1 MEDNPLHFKDLK
13 HLLHVSLV
21 LFQRNAQAFV
31 SLHLLPSS
39 QSLLPKNLR
48 ETITD
53 PPPPFGTHGGFW
65 QMFESHILFIFLLL
79 LLIFCFYTLC
89 PFLCVTLAVLSI
101 CFACSSISHQEFVS
115 PSKWLNDTSLL
126 HLISHISSRDFALFC
141 VTDLVPEQPSPPFS
155 PPVGMRLEIKAHRL
169 LSFYCHMTEIT

>member
-1 MEDNPLHFKDLK
+1 MFFFFGF
-13 HLLHVSLV
+13 VSEECTG
-21 LFQRNAQAFV
+21 FCEFTSFAFFSKSSPQKPQRNY
-31 SLHLLPSS
+31 HWSS
-39 QSLLPKNLR
+39 S
-48 ETITD
+48 
-53 PPPPFGTHGGFW
+53 FW

-169 LSFYCHMTEIT
+169 LSFYCHMTEITWEVIRLLDV